1 MEAISETGLKDA
13 GMKCVPHRSAL
24 MSMGTP
30 NGGLVIQ
37 VAPSPEQI
45 SSELDP
51 FCLHCF
57 SFEEINKWKKRVLLS

>member
-1 MEAISETGLKDA
+1 
-13 GMKCVPHRSAL
+13 

-45 SSELDP
+45 SSELAGP
-51 FCLHCF
+51 VLFTLCF
-57 SFEEINKWKKRVLLS
+57 SFEEINKWKKRVVLS